1 MITIDKGNVELKGTF
16 MVLLAELQSGVSA
29 LQQMM
34 DDNTQLQAVFA
45 GKSVLTVITEID
57 EIKKQLE
64 ESGVTPAELF
74 DSLKNK

>member
-1 MITIDKGNVELKGTF
+1 MIIIDKGNIELKGTF

-64 ESGVTPAELF
+64 ESGVTPVELF